1 MHKPFI
7 TDTYLIR
14 LAPVVFGMFPGKVAI
29 TGATDDRSNTK
40 KKKKKRYRSKE
51 DRKIKAKDKVD

>member
-40 KKKKKRYRSKE
+40 KKKKKKDIE
-51 DRKIKAKDKVD
+51 AKKTEK